1 MRISDWSSD
10 VCSSDLTNY
19 TNNDYS
25 MSLDADAGATPSTF
39 IGGAAFDFIVVLKNE
54 SRQVSQE
61 LRLDGTSGPLSWVT
75 GLFYYRDAKSS
86 LQDYVL
92 RSFGVKRLNTG
103 ELKTNSYAA
112 FDQLDARLSD
122 QLTMSIGGRNTNEH
136 HEITDS
142 NNLQPLAQTN

>member
-1 MRISDWSSD
+1 MSSVFFFKHKTAYEMRISDWSSD
-10 VCSSDLTNY
+10 VCSSDLLTSITNY

-39 IGGAAFDFIVVLKNE
+39 IGGAAFDFIAVLKNE

-75 GLFYYRDAKSS
+75 GLFYYRDDTSS

-92 RSFGVKRLNTG
+92 RSFR
-103 ELKTNSYAA
+103 S
-112 FDQLDARLSD
+112 
-122 QLTMSIGGRNTNEH
+122 
-136 HEITDS
+136 
-142 NNLQPLAQTN
+142 

>member
-1 MRISDWSSD
+1 MHNFDFAQLTSI
-10 VCSSDLTNY
+10 TNY

-39 IGGAAFDFIVVLKNE
+39 IGGAAFDFIAVLKNE

-75 GLFYYRDAKSS
+75 GLFYYRDDKSS

-92 RSFGVKRLNTG
+92 RSFGVKRLNKG
-103 ELKTNSYAA
+103 ALKTTKTEERRVGIESGS
-112 FDQLDARLSD
+112 R
-122 QLTMSIGGRNTNEH
+122 GR
-136 HEITDS
+136 S
-142 NNLQPLAQTN
+142 R